1 MWRLPNMVTQ
11 SKNLAMQQ
19 ILATKIEIM
28 TTYSSM
34 REQKVLQRTIC
45 FSNASIFD
53 LLSSQSSKRQ

>member
-1 MWRLPNMVTQ
+1 MVTQ